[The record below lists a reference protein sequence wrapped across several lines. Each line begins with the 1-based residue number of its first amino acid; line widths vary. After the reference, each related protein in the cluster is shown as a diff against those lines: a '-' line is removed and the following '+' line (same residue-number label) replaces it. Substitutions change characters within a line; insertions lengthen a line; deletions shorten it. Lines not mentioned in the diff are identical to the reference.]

1 MKISVATLALILSK
15 SQTSGFTT
23 HRIGPKS
30 AFTKPTSKIYNSN
43 NDIKSDYVDK
53 APCFDSV
60 CSSDPDVT
68 PASPSMGEA
77 TQRLGI
83 ASGPTVWTE
92 FGRISMENPSNANLG
107 QGFPDW
113 LPPQFAIDALVEG
126 ATDVMTS
133 PHQYTRT
140 AGHPHLVKQLAGRYS
155 RHLNREVDPFKEV
168 AITVGASQALYLSL
182 QTLIKPGELFIQ
194 IIQSLHATFTMYSPG
209 LSYLIHR

>member
-15 SQTSGFTT
+15 SQSSGFTT
-23 HRIGPKS
+23 HRVGTKA
-30 AFTKPTSKIYNSN
+30 AFTKPTSKIFTLNEDS
-43 NDIKSDYVDK
+43 KSDFVDK
-53 APCFDSV
+53 APCFDSM
-60 CSSDPDVT
+60 CSSDPDLA
-68 PASPSMGEA
+68 PALPAMGEA
-77 TQRLGI
+77 TQRMGI

-92 FGRISMENPSNANLG
+92 FGRISMENPSIANLG

-126 ATDVMTS
+126 ATDVMTNS

-182 QTLIKPGELFIQ
+182 QTLIKPG
-194 IIQSLHATFTMYSPG
+194 
-209 LSYLIHR
+209 